1 LDGIGT
7 LLRARLV
14 TKARGS
20 DAPVHRTRPRGRFPA
35 LSGRCPRLRV

>member
-14 TKARGS
+14 TKARNRVVSRERDPEGGS
-20 DAPVHRTRPRGRFPA
+20 PRS
-35 LSGRCPRLRV
+35 LVVVRVSA